1 MFYKQNTPSPTQAA
15 QVSPKKESRRNT
27 LQRRQLIS
35 LFCLL
40 LASPCLAIAG
50 TKPLSNHVTDVKTQ
64 PDGPFLIDSAPVFP
78 IGFTKG
84 PPAGMTTPDGKN
96 AMVYL
101 RREGYTFQLWYCPK
115 NQWGPKAEAQL
126 DSLLHEANAQGMH
139 VVISI
144 DDLQHIPPGNA
155 AKIAE
160 LRRVITKYR
169 DNPAVLFWKGDDEPQ
184 WGKVPVENL
193 RAYYQT
199 IHQLDPHHPI
209 WITQAPRGT
218 VAEWKPYARY
228 FDIGAVDIYPISYPP
243 GTHSGI
249 ANKDISVVGDY
260 AKRIREST
268 DYRKPTM
275 MVLQICWSGVA
286 KPGKTLRFPTF
297 AQERYMTYQAIIDG
311 ARGLVYFGGNVP
323 ACLDTRDAAYGWN
336 WHFYHHVLKPVLD
349 QLRPDGPLYP
359 ALIAPASGLKITSN
373 GDAAMEYS
381 VRESGQYIYLLASRR
396 EGPTVQVTFSG
407 FPAEIQDGDVLFE
420 SPRQVSVKEGS
431 FTDWFAPHDV
441 HIYRFR
447 RR

>member
-1 MFYKQNTPSPTQAA
+1 MFYKRNKISGVVVAA
-15 QVSPKKESRRNT
+15 ISKTVSRRRT
-27 LQRRQLIS
+27 RGCRGA
-35 LFCLL
+35 LL
-40 LASPCLAIAG
+40 LLFLLSPCLCLAG
-50 TKPLSNHVTDVKTQ
+50 AGPLPNQVTDVKTQ
-64 PDGPFLIDSAPVFP
+64 PDGPFLVDSAPTFP
-78 IGFTKG
+78 IGFTAG
-84 PPAGMTTPDGKN
+84 PPTGMATPDGKN
-96 AMVYL
+96 AMAYL

-115 NQWGPKAEAQL
+115 NTWGPQKEAQL
-126 DSLLHEANAQGMH
+126 DDLLREANAQGMH

-144 DDLQHIPPGNA
+144 DDLQHIPAGDT

-160 LRRVITKYR
+160 LRRVVKKYR

-193 RAYYQT
+193 RAYYET
-199 IHQLDPHHPI
+199 IRQLDPHHPI

-218 VAEWKPYARY
+218 VEEWKPYARY

-275 MVLQICWSGVA
+275 MILQICWSGVA
-286 KPGKTLRFPTF
+286 KPGNTLRFPTF

-311 ARGLVYFGGNVP
+311 ARGLVYFGGNVA

-349 QLRPDGPLYP
+349 QLSPDGPLYP
-359 ALIAPASGLKITSN
+359 ALIAPASSLKVTSN
-373 GDAAMEYS
+373 GDAAMEYT

-396 EGPTVQVTFSG
+396 EGSTVQVTFSG
-407 FPAEIQDGDVLFE
+407 LPAKVQEGDVLYE
-420 SPRQVSVKEGS
+420 SPRKLRVNDGS

-441 HIYRFR
+441 HVYRFR
-447 RR
+447 R